1 MLAIASKYNVSSAR
15 IALAWHL
22 SRGTI
27 ALTTSKNIERQ
38 KENKDLPTLAPEDVQ
53 AINAL
58 DKGRRIC
65 NGPDADGKVIG
76 WTLEQ
81 LGW

>member
-1 MLAIASKYNVSSAR
+1 MAIVV
-15 IALAWHL
+15 
-22 SRGTI
+22 
-27 ALTTSKNIERQ
+27 Q
-38 KENKDLPTLAPEDVQ
+38 LPTLAPEDIQ

-58 DKGRRIC
+58 DKELRLC
-65 NGPDADGKVIG
+65 NAPGPDGKVAG